1 MPSDVMTDLIR
12 GLIAPVARAFEA
24 AGRAGRRGAVRR
36 TIRVSRRE
44 RAALENL
51 DDRLL
56 KDVGLIRDG
65 DHYRPR

>member
-12 GLIAPVARAFEA
+12 GLIAPVARAFDL
-24 AGRAGRRGAVRR
+24 GWRAGCRGTVRR
-36 TIRVSRRE
+36 AVRVSRRE

-65 DHYRPR
+65 DHFRPR